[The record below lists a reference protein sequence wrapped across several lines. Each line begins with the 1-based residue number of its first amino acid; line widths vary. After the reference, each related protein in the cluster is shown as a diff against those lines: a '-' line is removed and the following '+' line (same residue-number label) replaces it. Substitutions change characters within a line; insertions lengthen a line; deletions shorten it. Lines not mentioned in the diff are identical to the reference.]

1 MKLVWDTTGER
12 KYEMGVDHGVLYP
25 QNNTGA
31 YQSGV
36 AWNGLTNVTESPE
49 GAEATDLWAD
59 NIKYG
64 SLRSAETFGGTIE
77 AYTYPEEFN
86 QCDGNVEVAPGVYI
100 GQQSRVPFGFSYRT
114 MIGSDAGSDSDD
126 SYKLHLV
133 YGATASPSEKSRD
146 TINDSPEAATLSWEF
161 DTTPVNVTGHKAT
174 AKMEIDSTKT
184 TPDKMEK
191 IENILYGGEPTV
203 TDSEPGDWE
212 TNYKNYY
219 EKVGNEYVPVTGVS
233 APSWVASKYYSA
245 GDPPRLPLPDE
256 VITLLSE
263 E

>member
-1 MKLVWDTTGER
+1 MKLVWDATGER

-100 GQQSRVPFGFSYRT
+100 GQQSRVPFGFCYRT

-161 DTTPVNVTGHKAT
+161 DTTPVNVTGQKAT

-184 TPDKMEK
+184 TAEK
-191 IENILYGGEPTV
+191 LQALEAILYGGEPEV
-203 TDSEPGDWE
+203 TATEPEDWD
-212 TNYKNYY
+212 TNFKNYY

-233 APSWVASKYYSA
+233 APTWSASKYYSA

-256 VITLLSE
+256 VITLMTE

>member
-1 MKLVWDTTGER
+1 MKLVWDATGER

-114 MIGSDAGSDSDD
+114 MIGSDAGSDSED

-161 DTTPVNVTGHKAT
+161 DTTPVNVTGQKAT

-184 TPDKMEK
+184 TAEK
-191 IENILYGGEPTV
+191 LQALEAILYGGEPEV
-203 TDSEPGDWE
+203 TATEPEDWD
-212 TNYKNYY
+212 TNWKDYY
-219 EKVGNEYVPVTGVS
+219 EKVGNKYVPVTGVS
-233 APSWVASKYYSA
+233 APTWSASKYYSA

-256 VITLLSE
+256 VITLMAE